1 MIDSV
6 KHIAPHVIF
15 ERSSIS
21 YLSEEYARQF
31 YDNLGEQIGQDEK
44 AALMNYICRAHQYE
58 EVYGDDQN

>member
-44 AALMNYICRAHQYE
+44 AALMNYICRAH
-58 EVYGDDQN
+58 